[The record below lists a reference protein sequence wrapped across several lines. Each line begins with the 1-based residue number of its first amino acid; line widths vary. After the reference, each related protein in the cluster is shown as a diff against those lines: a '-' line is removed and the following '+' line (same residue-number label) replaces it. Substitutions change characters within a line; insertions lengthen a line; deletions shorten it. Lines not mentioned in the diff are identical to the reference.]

1 MSNNTLAKILPIVVV
16 LAIAAFGVSRCVKV
30 IPAGH
35 VGVATLFGSVKEKPY
50 EAGFHFVNPLLGWT
64 EFDARQKT
72 HKETAGV
79 PSQDQLTT
87 QVDVSVQFR
96 VIGAMAPEIYK
107 DTGTAAQA
115 VEVHLIPKVRSV
127 LREQGKSIRRAEDFF
142 LEETQQDLQQSLQ
155 VELESFLQSKGIE
168 VNDVLIRDIQLPQR
182 LIAQI
187 EQKKEVEQQAER
199 QKAELIRY
207 ETEQQ
212 QQVVK
217 EQADKE
223 AAKFAA
229 EKVVLLAKA
238 EAEKRRLVADAQAYE
253 IEKINQAI
261 SENPAY
267 IQLQSLE
274 ALKAMSKD
282 PAAKIYF
289 LDGDSP
295 APLPLLN
302 MGDTPALGR

>member
-1 MSNNTLAKILPIVVV
+1 MPNAAKFVPVLIIL
-16 LAIAAFGVSRCVKV
+16 LLLGFAATRCVKV

-35 VGVATLFGSVKEKPY
+35 VGVATFFGKVKEQPY
-50 EAGFHFVNPLLGWT
+50 NAGFHVVNPLLGWT
-64 EFDARQKT
+64 VYDARQKT
-72 HKETAGV
+72 HMETAGV

-87 QVDVSVQFR
+87 EVDVSVQYR
-96 VIGAMAPEIYK
+96 VIADMAPTILK

-127 LREQGKSIRRAEDFF
+127 LREQGKSIERAEDFF
-142 LEETQQDLQQSLQ
+142 REETQQTLQTSLQ
-155 VELESFLQSKGIE
+155 AELERFLQPKGIE
-168 VNDVLIRDIQLPQR
+168 VNDVLIRDIQLPER

-187 EQKKEVEQQAER
+187 QQKKETEQQAER

-217 EQADKE
+217 DKADKE
-223 AAKFAA
+223 AAEFRAA
-229 EKVVLLAKA
+229 REIVLA
-238 EAEKRRLVADAQAYE
+238 EAEAQKRRLIADAQAYE
-253 IEKINQAI
+253 IEQINQAI

-274 ALKAMSKD
+274 ALKAISKD
-282 PAAKIYF
+282 PASKVYF

-295 APLPLLN
+295 APLPLMN
-302 MGDTPALGR
+302 LGETDPIRR